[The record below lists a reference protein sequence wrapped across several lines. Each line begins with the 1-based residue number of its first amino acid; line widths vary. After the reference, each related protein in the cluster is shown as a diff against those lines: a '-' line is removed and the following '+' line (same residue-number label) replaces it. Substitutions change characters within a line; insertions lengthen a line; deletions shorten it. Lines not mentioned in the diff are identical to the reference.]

1 MKHSVVKYSCH
12 ACGKIFQ
19 KKRERREER
28 KRNQQKASLRSQDGG
43 FTPQLDNTS
52 QICEDSKS
60 WFLFSNAS
68 SVKRRTC
75 ATRLTDC
82 LGVSRQVSEKP
93 IHSLLIAQLTG
104 RLPRLSA
111 QCASNFQGRFCK
123 RSDFSRPLPVF
134 IHFVFVFGDSL
145 KLPADSQ
152 MIPTRP
158 GKVIGAHDWWPEPSS
173 IIRQVLLVLS
183 LLPSARLNANT
194 EGEEIQT
201 QIHVMSQTDYDT
213 ILKTPNPNIP
223 YGWDAI
229 QSNSQG

>member
-1 MKHSVVKYSCH
+1 M
-12 ACGKIFQ
+12 
-19 KKRERREER
+19 
-28 KRNQQKASLRSQDGG
+28 
-43 FTPQLDNTS
+43 
-52 QICEDSKS
+52 
-60 WFLFSNAS
+60 
-68 SVKRRTC
+68 KRRTC
-75 ATRLTDC
+75 ATGLTDC
-82 LGVSRQVSEKP
+82 LGVSRQVSEKL

-104 RLPRLSA
+104 RLPRLSVLPIFKASLTKYQTFA
-111 QCASNFQGRFCK
+111 Q
-123 RSDFSRPLPVF
+123 PLPVF

-213 ILKTPNPNIP
+213 TLKTPNPNIP
-223 YGWDAI
+223 GAFL
-229 QSNSQG
+229 

>member
-1 MKHSVVKYSCH
+1 MPVAKYSKRK
-12 ACGKIFQ
+12 GKEG
-19 KKRERREER
+19 KRGKET
-28 KRNQQKASLRSQDGG
+28 KKASLRSQDGG
-43 FTPQLDNTS
+43 FTPQLDNTR
-52 QICEDSKS
+52 QIFEDSKS
-60 WFLFSNAS
+60 WLWFSNAS

-75 ATRLTDC
+75 ATGLTDC

-104 RLPRLSA
+104 GLPRLSVLAIFKASLTKYQTFA
-111 QCASNFQGRFCK
+111 Q
-123 RSDFSRPLPVF
+123 PLPVF